1 MPATPFLLLRLEA
14 PLMAFGGPMV
24 DQIGRTRPFPGQA
37 QITGLLANALGWD
50 HRDFAALQVLQ
61 ARLRFAAAVV
71 DVGEMFRDYQTVDLG
86 QRHLSGTGWT
96 TRGRPEHRAGASADT
111 THIRYRWFVA
121 DGRVLVALTLVPAE
135 PAPDLADLAA
145 ALRHPARPLFIGRKP
160 CLPTAPI
167 LLAEL
172 EAVDASA
179 ALRVGLERLAADDE
193 RLTGRQSVRTALD
206 VEMDGR
212 WPVPDTGS
220 GRVDS
225 ERIVDGR
232 DWRNQLHDHER
243 PVHRFRLD
251 VREGVLP

>member
-1 MPATPFLLLRLEA
+1 MAPTHFVLLRLEA

-50 HRDFAALQVLQ
+50 HRDFAALQALQ

-71 DVGEMFRDYQTVDLG
+71 DAGQIFRDYQTVDLG
-86 QRHLSGTGWT
+86 QRHLTGTGWT
-96 TRGRPEHRAGASADT
+96 TRGRPEHRAGASGDT

-121 DGRVLVALTLVPAE
+121 DGRVLVALTLVPAD
-135 PAPDLADLAA
+135 PAPDLKDLAA

-167 LLAEL
+167 LLCEV

-179 ALRVGLERLAADDE
+179 ALRVGLDRLATDDA
-193 RLTGRQSVRTALD
+193 RLTRRRSERTAFD
-206 VEMDGR
+206 VEIDGR
-212 WPVPDTGS
+212 WPLPDTGS
-220 GRVDS
+220 ELVDS

-251 VREGVLP
+251 MREEVLP